1 MTNTLQTNTFV
12 GGMNL
17 DTDIT
22 MLPDNQYRY
31 AENVRIVTDT
41 AGTTGVLQ
49 NVQDTRMVEGGDFM
63 NYDEK
68 VLATTTVDKYGIILT
83 IDSLKV
89 CRLHRVEGYDS
100 LPLRSTVVVKGRIG
114 YTENSKVKIVANYE
128 SDGIIKVY
136 MASADQTIKSLN
148 IMDGRYIQTP
158 NGNPLLD
165 SAGNLKNTSL
175 LDIQISTLLSAP
187 EVISLGGG
195 SLTTG
200 IVQYAYQLFNAR
212 GAATNFSPVSNAIHL
227 TDSSVSGGQQNYMG
241 NNKDVNSGKSVNFV
255 VKVGDIPDG
264 LFDNIRLIRIKYN
277 DFTEDPI
284 IEVFQE
290 NSISEGVEE
299 YTFNDAGGQVLNT
312 ITIEEFNKIQES
324 TFTAATIEA
333 KDNILFAANI
343 KESTWKP
350 DYDARSYRFTATNR
364 LILKGASEDQNIDMI
379 VSTANLKTTLESI
392 PQTHDCINPFNNWD
406 PDFNDT
412 TVPKYQFNNDKLGGT
427 GLNIDYEFVTTTITL
442 DSNFDQHLSIITP
455 VTTANSIT
463 IRTLDERSSWDVN
476 KGVTN
481 AASFNNYA
489 DPYFASKYKSYQR
502 DEVYR
507 FGIVF
512 FNERNVATP
521 VYWIGDIK
529 FPHCWEACPWLVVE
543 TELRGKAIGVRFNIK
558 NYPDGAKAYQIVRC
572 KRTKED
578 RTIIAQTLMS
588 STVAY
593 PYHSV
598 REGDYDIASEDSRRP
613 FTFLGN
619 TWQRNGYITNSP
631 TQLAD
636 PTQSKYIPE
645 ERVDHSILT
654 LICPEIDNNQTDMA
668 KSIKGCRADLCL
680 KLDPRTT
687 YKQYFVNMEGTP
699 LIYGAYIP
707 ANRTQRANGGVPVSN
722 DYKTQ
727 SNGVGGLSTHKK
739 EKFQNVF
746 LVATSSEKAAITSM
760 LGKRYIA
767 HFSGFGYGRGKFTIN
782 DVANPQI
789 MEGMTWD
796 QAASK
801 YVSIAGKNYLNS
813 GISHAQNQDN
823 TSPCNKTS
831 FFGNCVVVNISDNN
845 IGVLQSI
852 NMDRGTGEPMAP
864 QVTGTIADLIREYN
878 YTPFTTPI
886 VNIKTDNIPYGGNTY
901 SARSNS
907 TYVST
912 YTYHSIENDNASA
925 INVFGGDTYLGVLDH
940 RTGMYIPQYN
950 KDKQSPDTWC
960 GISVAD
966 YIPFESTINMALLYG
981 SSISRLTSGKDY
993 IDIYLSLS
1001 IGGGSYGGHTQA
1013 KNYFAY
1019 NDAYSRQ
1026 PDAQIYASDSNYSIS
1041 NLQSGN
1047 RIRYSGTK
1055 TANEITDSW
1064 ANFKAAD
1071 YLDVDSS
1078 HGDIT
1083 NLKQFGN
1090 QLLFWQK
1097 DAVGV
1102 ASVNDRSLITDN
1114 NQAPLVL
1121 GTGGVL
1127 DRYDYLTTSNGS
1139 DTPND
1144 KSIISTPNGLY
1155 WYDDS
1160 KNEICSYGEGVQKL
1174 SKVKSVQSW
1183 LNTDK
1188 QKAKVSIYDP
1198 KFNEVQM
1205 GFEDKVLTYDE
1216 QIQQFSSFRTFN
1228 PDNYL
1233 SFPDKLLYI
1242 KDQIIKETADFPL
1255 NEMRSKLQ
1263 IIVNKDPLLTK
1274 TYDNVFFSGEFK
1286 DVQKTV
1292 ARVDFTTKTQT
1303 GSIFKDDTEVRNPI
1317 EQREDTYRFA
1327 VGREKESKDDMSLP
1341 SRMKGKYMI
1350 CDYLFNCDDQ
1360 NDFRLPNIN
1369 TTYRYSLV

>member
-1 MTNTLQTNTFV
+1 MTNTFQTNTFTN
-12 GGMNL
+12 GMNL

-22 MLPDNQYRY
+22 MIPNNQYRY
-31 AENVRIVTDT
+31 AENVRIITDT

-83 IDSLKV
+83 IDRLKV
-89 CRLHRVEGYDS
+89 CRLHRVEGYNN
-100 LPLRSTVVVKGRIG
+100 LPLRSTVVVKGRLG
-114 YTENSKVKIVANYE
+114 YTENSKVKIVASYE
-128 SDGIIKVY
+128 SDKVIKVY
-136 MASADQTIKSLN
+136 MASADQTIKFLN
-148 IMDGRYIQTP
+148 IMDDRYIQTP
-158 NGNPLLD
+158 NGNALLD
-165 SAGNLKNTSL
+165 SAGNLKDTNV

-200 IVQYAYQLFNAR
+200 VVQYAYQLFNVR
-212 GAATNFSPVSNAIHL
+212 GAATSFSPVSNAIHL
-227 TDSSVSGGQQNYMG
+227 TDSSVSGGQQTYKG
-241 NNKDVNSGKSVNFV
+241 NNKDINSGKSVNFV
-255 VKVGDIPDG
+255 VKIEDISG

-277 DFTEDPI
+277 DFTEDPV

-290 NSISEGVEE
+290 ASISEGVEK
-299 YTFNDAGGQVLNT
+299 YTFNDAGEQILNT
-312 ITIEEFNKIQES
+312 ITIEEFNKIQEGA
-324 TFTAATIEA
+324 FTAATIEA
-333 KDNILFAANI
+333 KDNILFAANV

-350 DYDARSYRFTATNR
+350 DYDARSYRFTAKNR
-364 LILKGASEDQNIDMI
+364 LILKGASEDQNIDTI
-379 VSTANLKTTLESI
+379 VSRANLETILKSI
-392 PQTHDCINPFNNWD
+392 PQSHDCINPFNSWD

-412 TVPKYQFNNDKLGGT
+412 TVPKYQFDSNKLGGT
-427 GLNIDYEFVTTTITL
+427 GLNIDYEFVITELLL
-442 DSNFDQHLSIITP
+442 DSNLSNTLTITTP
-455 VTTANSIT
+455 TNTANSIT
-463 IRTLDERSSWDVN
+463 VKTIDEGRSWNIS
-476 KGVTN
+476 KGTTN
-481 AASFNNYA
+481 VQSFNNYA
-489 DPYFASKYKSYQR
+489 DPYFASKYKGYQR

-512 FNERNVATP
+512 FNDKNVATP

-529 FPHCWEACPWLVVE
+529 FPHCWESCPWYVNEEDLH
-543 TELRGKAIGVRFNIK
+543 GKAIGIKFDVK

-578 RTIIAQTLMS
+578 RTILTQALLS
-588 STVAY
+588 STMSY

-598 REGDYDIASEDSRRP
+598 YKEDYDVASESTRRP
-613 FTFLGN
+613 FAFLGN
-619 TWQRNGYITNSP
+619 TWQGNGTGNILDSGVRYV
-631 TQLAD
+631 LD
-636 PTQSKYIPE
+636 
-645 ERVDHSILT
+645 ERVDRTLGT
-654 LICPEIDNNQTDMA
+654 LISPEIDSNQDDIA
-668 KSIKGCRADLCL
+668 KSIKNCLADLCL
-680 KLDPRTT
+680 KLDPRTSNFST
-687 YKQYFVNMEGTP
+687 LLGNR
-699 LIYGAYIP
+699 YGCYVRS
-707 ANRTQRANGGVPVSN
+707 NRTQAVKEGVPVTN
-722 DYKTQ
+722 DYTSQYKD
-727 SNGVGGLSTHKK
+727 VGYMWDAPNDKDVFIMAQNNEDYNILS
-739 EKFQNVF
+739 
-746 LVATSSEKAAITSM
+746 LI
-760 LGKRYIA
+760 GKRYIA
-767 HFSGFGYGRGKFTIN
+767 HYSGFGFGRGKFNISES
-782 DVANPQI
+782 VSPPI
-789 MEGMTWD
+789 MENFDWPDVVG
-796 QAASK
+796 K
-801 YVSIAGKNYLNS
+801 HVSIDGKTYLNV
-813 GISHAQNQDN
+813 AVTQCQEQNN
-823 TSPCNKTS
+823 TGANSKAGY
-831 FFGNCVVVNISDNN
+831 FGNCVVVTRNNDNV
-845 IGVLQSI
+845 GVLQNI
-852 NMDRGTGEPMAP
+852 NMDKGAGEPMAP
-864 QVTGTIADLIREYN
+864 QVSGTIANLIRQYP
-878 YTPFTTPI
+878 YTQFTTPI
-886 VNIKTDNIPYGGNTY
+886 VNIKTGNIPYGGNTY

-907 TYVST
+907 TYIST
-912 YTYHSIENDNASA
+912 FAYHSIKNETSSE
-925 INVFGGDTYLGVLDH
+925 IIVFGGDTYLGVLDH
-940 RTGMYIPQYN
+940 KTVMYIPQFK
-950 KDKQSPDTWC
+950 KDQERPDINC
-960 GISVAD
+960 GMSITD
-966 YIPFESTINMALLYG
+966 YIPFETTINLALLYG
-981 SSISRLTSGKDY
+981 SSSSRLASGDLDY
-993 IDIYLSLS
+993 VDPYLSVS
-1001 IGGGSYGGHTQA
+1001 IRGSSYGGHTQS
-1013 KNYFAY
+1013 KPYFAY

-1026 PDAQIYASDSNYSIS
+1026 PDVQLYAADSNYSIS
-1041 NLQSGN
+1041 NLRSGN

-1064 ANFKAAD
+1064 TNFKTAD
-1071 YLDVDSS
+1071 YLDVDTSY
-1078 HGDIT
+1078 GDIT

-1114 NQAPLVL
+1114 NQASLVL

-1139 DTPND
+1139 DAIND

-1183 LNTDK
+1183 LNKDK
-1188 QKAKVSIYDP
+1188 QKAKVSVYDP
-1198 KFNEVQM
+1198 KFNEVQI
-1205 GFEDKVLTYDE
+1205 GFKDKVLVYDE

-1233 SFPDKLLYI
+1233 LFPDKLLYI

-1286 DVQKTV
+1286 DVQKTI
-1292 ARVDFTTKTQT
+1292 ARVDFTTKAQT